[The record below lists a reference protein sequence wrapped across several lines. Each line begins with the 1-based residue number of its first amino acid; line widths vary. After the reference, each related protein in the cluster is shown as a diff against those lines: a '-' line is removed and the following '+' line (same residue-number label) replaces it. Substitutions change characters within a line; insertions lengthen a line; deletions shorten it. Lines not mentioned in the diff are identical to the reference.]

1 MHENFISK
9 IENDEK
15 KINNEI
21 FKKYFRYQNPSFL
34 GKDLYKV
41 DQAKNEEMISQVN
54 DALT

>member
-1 MHENFISK
+1 MK
-9 IENDEK
+9 ILLVKLKMMKK